1 MLGFGLLGIAM
12 RHLDMPVVP
21 LLLALVLGR
30 QLEEHMR
37 VALTGS
43 SGDVMV
49 FLQSPF
55 SVLFLSLSV
64 ISIVWSFV
72 SERRSGRPR
81 PAPSS

>member
-1 MLGFGLLGIAM
+1 M

-43 SGDVMV
+43 SGDVLI
-49 FLQSPF
+49 FFQSPF
-55 SVLFLSLSV
+55 SILFLSLSV
-64 ISIVWSFV
+64 VSIVWAFA
-72 SERRSGRPR
+72 SERRGDRLRS
-81 PAPSS
+81 APSS